1 MAFNVSCRP
10 FEVGGFTPCA
20 IGRVCYFSS
29 DTLHR
34 LCVTFTVRLP
44 RLSESTFPVG
54 EKYEK
59 SLFFDQKT
67 CWLGRNAV
75 SGYNAGSNYSTS
87 RMYSHVFF
95 VIKVDC
101 QGSCVCVRACVG
113 VNKITFIEL
122 HT

>member
-1 MAFNVSCRP
+1 MAFNVSCPP
-10 FEVGGFTPCA
+10 FEIGGFTPCA
-20 IGRVCYFSS
+20 TGRVCYFSS

-87 RMYSHVFF
+87 RMYSHGFF
-95 VIKVDC
+95 CDKGGLSGIV
-101 QGSCVCVRACVG
+101 CVCGCVC